1 MGKGSQVRIPP
12 KSPVRA
18 NAGHAADDRVPCSD
32 RVVAECEDRVK
43 NGSVPLPTLFR
54 GDSLPPDV
62 VSPGKPHRGRTFA
75 ERFPTEGLMA
85 KFADQGRSVWAKLP
99 LPMLVAHHIGYEL
112 GSEGADVSYHSPLLS
127 FSPRREK
134 AFEYSERRPG
144 KRRRLIECPQHEAT
158 HFVWKLEGIL
168 ATPAGRGHGLYAFE
182 YEASSVNV
190 AQYLND
196 ARRRLVS
203 GDRSALGPTLVQTIV
218 HGHLDA
224 DKSPHQALLIDA
236 VLYLASPACGD
247 VPPTLRERARERA
260 ANAEEWLLFPCDPM
274 PDGVGVSA
282 RFVPNKHISADMFLR
297 LNEPEGSERDP
308 AP

>member
-1 MGKGSQVRIPP
+1 MNDHPGQFLAAAYPRAGWSRFTRI
-12 KSPVRA
+12 
-18 NAGHAADDRVPCSD
+18 
-32 RVVAECEDRVK
+32 
-43 NGSVPLPTLFR
+43 L
-54 GDSLPPDV
+54 
-62 VSPGKPHRGRTFA
+62 VSIDT
-75 ERFPTEGLMA
+75 
-85 KFADQGRSVWAKLP
+85 
-99 LPMLVAHHIGYEL
+99 
-112 GSEGADVSYHSPLLS
+112 
-127 FSPRREK
+127 
-134 AFEYSERRPG
+134 
-144 KRRRLIECPQHEAT
+144 
-158 HFVWKLEGIL
+158 
-168 ATPAGRGHGLYAFE
+168 
-182 YEASSVNV
+182 
-190 AQYLND
+190 QYLND